1 MMNDILKQIKAGE
14 VSGVQ
19 FKERILDKYDIA
31 CELVAF
37 SNSHGGKLVVG
48 IKDKTG
54 ETNALSYSEVQETT
68 NLLSDIASE
77 NVVPSILIKI
87 DTVEVEDGN
96 LVVATVK
103 EGLNKPYHDNKGIV
117 WVKNGADK
125 RKVFDN
131 AELAE
136 MMTDCG
142 SFAPDEAG
150 VRDATVND
158 LDATTIKQFL
168 GNRFERVLE
177 KKGLTGD
184 AFNEASL
191 DMICSAIAKGH
202 DCEKI
207 LRNLRFIRPDGTLT
221 VAAMLLFGKYTQRWM
236 PMMTAKCICFAG
248 NSVGSKVFR
257 DKVNDADMEGN
268 LLHQYDTIMDFF
280 TRNLHNVQVGE
291 EFNSMGKLEIPYTSL
306 VEFTV
311 NSLVHRSLNMKAP
324 VRIFIFDNR
333 VEIHSP
339 GALPNGLTIDD
350 IKAGTSMPRNMFLF
364 NNAIY
369 LLPYTGVGSGIT
381 RALDEDI
388 NVTFMNNDKAQ
399 EFVITVWRGESNQ
412 VEGESNQ
419 VGNQVEEKSNQVED
433 HNTGLRHSD
442 TDLDTDHDTFVEDHD
457 TRLRHSD
464 TDLDTDHDTFVEDHD
479 TIHSYHDT
487 KRVPLTNKQKDI
499 VNFCSVPRTSR
510 EILERA
516 GVVYHTKNIAKYI
529 TSLVAAG
536 YLQMTNPENPTA
548 SNQKYK
554 KVTTK

>member
-1 MMNDILKQIKAGE
+1 MDDILKQINAGE

-54 ETNALSYSEVQETT
+54 KTNALSYSEVQETT

-87 DTVEVEDGN
+87 DTVEVEDGT
-96 LVVATVK
+96 LVIATVK

-131 AELAE
+131 AEHAE

-248 NSVGSKVFR
+248 NSIGSKVFR

-311 NSLVHRSLNMKAP
+311 NSLVHRSLNIKAP

-399 EFVITVWRGESNQ
+399 EFVITVWRGE
-412 VEGESNQ
+412 
-419 VGNQVEEKSNQVED
+419 GNQVEEKSNQVEGKSNQVQD
-433 HNTGLRHSD
+433 SDTQLRHSD
-442 TDLDTDHDTFVEDHD
+442 TNLDTSENDLD
-457 TRLRHSD
+457 TRLRHSG
-464 TDLDTDHDTFVEDHD
+464 TDLDTQLRHSDTPKV
-479 TIHSYHDT
+479 S
-487 KRVPLTNKQKDI
+487 LSNKQRDI
-499 VNFCSVPRTSR
+499 VNFCSVPRTAK
-510 EILERA
+510 EILDRIGVSMHSKNRER
-516 GVVYHTKNIAKYI
+516 HI

-554 KVTTK
+554 KVTTTK

>member
-1 MMNDILKQIKAGE
+1 MGE
-14 VSGVQ
+14 
-19 FKERILDKYDIA
+19 E
-31 CELVAF
+31 C
-37 SNSHGGKLVVG
+37 
-48 IKDKTG
+48 
-54 ETNALSYSEVQETT
+54 
-68 NLLSDIASE
+68 
-77 NVVPSILIKI
+77 
-87 DTVEVEDGN
+87 
-96 LVVATVK
+96 
-103 EGLNKPYHDNKGIV
+103 
-117 WVKNGADK
+117 ADK

-142 SFAPDEAG
+142 SFAPDEPG

-248 NSVGSKVFR
+248 NSIGSKVFR

-311 NSLVHRSLNMKAP
+311 NSLVHRSLNIKAP

-399 EFVITVWRGESNQ
+399 EFVITVWRGE
-412 VEGESNQ
+412 
-419 VGNQVEEKSNQVED
+419 GNQVEEKSNQVEGKSNQVQD
-433 HNTGLRHSD
+433 SDTQLRHSD
-442 TDLDTDHDTFVEDHD
+442 TNLDTSENDLD
-457 TRLRHSD
+457 TRLRHSG
-464 TDLDTDHDTFVEDHD
+464 TDLDTQLRHSDTPKV
-479 TIHSYHDT
+479 S
-487 KRVPLTNKQKDI
+487 LSNKQRDI
-499 VNFCSVPRTSR
+499 VNFCSVPRTAK
-510 EILERA
+510 EILDRIGVSMHSKNRER
-516 GVVYHTKNIAKYI
+516 HI

-554 KVTTK
+554 KVTTTK

>member
-1 MMNDILKQIKAGE
+1 M
-14 VSGVQ
+14 
-19 FKERILDKYDIA
+19 
-31 CELVAF
+31 
-37 SNSHGGKLVVG
+37 
-48 IKDKTG
+48 
-54 ETNALSYSEVQETT
+54 SYSEVQETT

-168 GNRFERVLE
+168 GNRFDRVLE

-207 LRNLRFIRPDGTLT
+207 LRNLRFIRPDGSLT

-280 TRNLHNVQVGE
+280 TRNLHNVQVGD

-381 RALDEDI
+381 RALDEDV

-399 EFVITVWRGESNQ
+399 EFVITVWRGEGNQ

-419 VGNQVEEKSNQVED
+419 VGNQVEQKSNQVEEKSNQVED

-442 TDLDTDHDTFVEDHD
+442 TDHDTRLRHSGTDLNTSENDLDTRLRHSGTDLDTSENDLD

-464 TDLDTDHDTFVEDHD
+464 TPKVSL
-479 TIHSYHDT
+479 S
-487 KRVPLTNKQKDI
+487 NKQRDI
-499 VNFCSVPRTSR
+499 VNFCSVPRTTK
-510 EILERA
+510 EILDRIGVSMHSKNRER
-516 GVVYHTKNIAKYI
+516 YI